1 MTNRTF
7 SIAVL
12 ISGNGSNLQAII
24 DHCKAGRIKAN
35 ICCVISN
42 TADAYGLERARK
54 AKIETHVLSHK
65 DFPSREKYD
74 LELAALLKTCHPDL
88 IILAGFMRI
97 LGAAFI
103 ENFPDRIINLHPSLL
118 PNHKGLD
125 THTRVLEA
133 GDREHGASVHLVTPN
148 LDSGPVLVQSSIT
161 VADDDTAQSLQQKVH
176 ELEHEILPRVVGWF
190 ADRRITLSGDR
201 ILLDGVPVRRQE
213 SQ

>member
-1 MTNRTF
+1 MTDRTF
-7 SIAVL
+7 SVAVL

-54 AKIETHVLSHK
+54 AGIQTHVLSHK
-65 DFPSREKYD
+65 EFPSREQYD
-74 LELAALLKTCHPDL
+74 LELATLLKTCHPDL

-103 ENFPDRIINLHPSLL
+103 DNFPDRIINLHPSLL

-133 GDREHGASVHLVTPN
+133 GDREHGASVHLVTPD
-148 LDSGPVLVQSSIT
+148 LDSGPVLIQSSIT
-161 VADDDTAQSLQQKVH
+161 VADDDTAQSLQQKIH
-176 ELEHEILPRVVGWF
+176 ELEHEILPRVVSWF
-190 ADRRITLSGDR
+190 ADHRITVSGDR